1 MAEQRD
7 LPRTVVAFSA
17 VVVAVCA
24 VVLTIKG
31 VSGGFVSGKQQR
43 VLDPEAVT
51 KLVSNEAGPAREG
64 VTRQVSCPVSVV
76 VEVGSK
82 FDCRADT
89 GGSTEYFRITITD
102 EQGTLSVSSR

>member
-7 LPRTVVAFSA
+7 FPRTVVAFSA
-17 VVVAVCA
+17 FVVAVCA

-31 VSGGFVSGKQQR
+31 MSTGFASGKQQR

-51 KLVSNEAGPAREG
+51 KLVTNEAGS
-64 VTRQVSCPVSVV
+64 TRDGATPKVSCPVSVV

-89 GGSTEYFRITITD
+89 GVTTEYFQVTIMD
-102 EQGTLSVSSR
+102 EQGSLSISSR